1 MKTFPFV
8 HLVALIIG
16 GFILL
21 ILRRKYQKMRNREL
35 IIIFIL
41 YAVLVALFTEQVM
54 NLVKKLISFIQV

>member
-35 IIIFIL
+35 IIIFVL
-41 YAVLVALFTEQVM
+41 YAVLVALFTDQVM
-54 NLVKKLISFIQV
+54 NLIKKLISFIQV